1 MKQLVL
7 KVTTFLVILTLAGE
21 AVIKI
26 QASKQLTFLNTRQ
39 FFHDLQPAES
49 RYKVVAKPVPYKPPQ
64 PAPSHYEGVT
74 PTLPEPSPTP
84 SLLSKHKD
92 SSIRNK
98 NSPNS
103 KYVNQK
109 NQGRSE
115 QTLLPKVSLK
125 DFLENKKKQ
134 KLLLEKEEEIL
145 EQVKKHSKATP
156 KTKYETDTV
165 IYPTTTYRPQTFHT
179 SDIAKQLGIN
189 PYVDESS
196 KNNKR
201 HKKKK
206 EKLNEVVPLFR
217 THTSNRPSNYVEA
230 ANYKPELAYGSR

>member
-1 MKQLVL
+1 
-7 KVTTFLVILTLAGE
+7 
-21 AVIKI
+21 VIKI

-84 SLLSKHKD
+84 SLLSKHKA

-103 KYVNQK
+103 KYANQK

-145 EQVKKHSKATP
+145 EQVKQHSKATP

-165 IYPTTTYRPQTFHT
+165 IYPTTTYRPQTQ
-179 SDIAKQLGIN
+179 SCCGIN
-189 PYVDESS
+189 YSVGFVFSFWCC
-196 KNNKR
+196 
-201 HKKKK
+201 
-206 EKLNEVVPLFR
+206 LTVLF
-217 THTSNRPSNYVEA
+217 Y
-230 ANYKPELAYGSR
+230 LL